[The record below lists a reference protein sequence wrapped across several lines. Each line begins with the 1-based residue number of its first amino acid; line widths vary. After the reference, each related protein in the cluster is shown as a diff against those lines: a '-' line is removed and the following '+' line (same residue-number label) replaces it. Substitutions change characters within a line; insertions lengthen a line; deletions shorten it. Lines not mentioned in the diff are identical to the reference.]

1 MNILYLFDPLCGWCY
16 AAAPVV
22 RTLAEHGN
30 VQPYATG
37 LFADTGRMMDDAFA
51 AHAWR
56 NDQRIQTLTGQPFSE
71 TYLTQVLQQPAPF
84 DSRPLTDAVFAL
96 LQQQPKQWP
105 AALTALQHARYVGGR
120 DTSRADVVR
129 QVLHENGFTEAAATF
144 DTPDNRTASAT
155 WIQQSQSLMQQLGLH
170 GVPQLVVQLP
180 QGYAVLPSE
189 IVYGR
194 PEDAA
199 AAVAQF
205 IADLSA

>member
-22 RTLAEHGN
+22 RALAEHGS

-37 LFADTGRMMDDAFA
+37 LFADSGRMMDDAFA

-56 NDQRIQTLTGQPFSE
+56 NDQRIQALTGQPFSE
-71 TYLTQVLQQPAPF
+71 AYRTQVLQQPAPF
-84 DSRPLTDAVFAL
+84 DSRPLTDAVSAL
-96 LQQQPKQWP
+96 LQQQTNQWP
-105 AALTALQHARYVGGR
+105 AALAALQHARYVEGC

-129 QVLHENGFTEAAATF
+129 QVLHENGYTEAAATF
-144 DTPDNRTASAT
+144 GTPDNRTACAA
-155 WIQQSQSLMQQLGLH
+155 WIRQGQAIMQQLGLH

-205 IADLSA
+205 IDGLSN